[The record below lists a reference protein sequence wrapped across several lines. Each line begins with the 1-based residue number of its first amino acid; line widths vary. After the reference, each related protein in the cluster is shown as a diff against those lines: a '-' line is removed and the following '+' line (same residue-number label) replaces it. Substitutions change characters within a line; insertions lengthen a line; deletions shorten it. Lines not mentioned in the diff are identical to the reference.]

1 MAYHNISDS
10 IHVTNMITI
19 TQYQY
24 DALISEN
31 KSLENTVSILQNNAD
46 SLRELQNKHD
56 TFMNGI
62 RDREIEHQKLVP
74 VVIVA
79 QNKHADEPH
88 NIQFERINLK
98 FDNLQKALVELE
110 ANSLIRETKILFY
123 KFAAA
128 FQEINV
134 KYKLDKSLELPFNSK
149 RLQWRLMHKMPI
161 YHFHKDYLFENDSE
175 LDDTAIIIYDK
186 IQFLRTKL
194 SELSEDM
201 VKSFEASYGTDLVKE
216 MLIQLDKILQEPKP
230 LGSISDEER
239 DEYVHWFDM

>member
-31 KSLENTVSILQNNAD
+31 KSLKNTVSILENNAD

-56 TFMNGI
+56 TFMKGI
-62 RDREIEHQKLVP
+62 RDREIEHQKLAP
-74 VVIVA
+74 VVIVE
-79 QNKHADEPH
+79 QNEHVVEPH
-88 NIQFERINLK
+88 NIQFERINLN
-98 FDNLQKALVELE
+98 FDNMQNTFEKFKT
-110 ANSLIRETKILFY
+110 NCLIRESKILFY

-134 KYKLDKSLELPFNSK
+134 KYKLDKSLEHPFNS
-149 RLQWRLMHKMPI
+149 RHLRRCLMQKMPI
-161 YHFHKDYLFENDSE
+161 YHFHKDYLFEDGSE
-175 LDDTAIIIYDK
+175 LDDTAIVIYEK

-201 VKSFEASYGTDLVKE
+201 LNSFKANYGTNLVTE
-216 MLIQLDKILQEPKP
+216 MLILLDLILQEPKP
-230 LGSISDEER
+230 LGSISEEER
-239 DEYVHWFDM
+239 DEYIHWFDL